1 MRGCLMSFRE
11 IMVYLDHH
19 DLGEVQRASEFAAQ
33 LSSLVKAQLS
43 GLIIE
48 SQIPEPAIV
57 FVTEHLIREESDHQ
71 SAAKRAQDIFQATA
85 GGTQSDTIFKACTRA
100 ELPAVVAETGRIF
113 DCSVVSATNPNR
125 EMIKELILGS
135 GRPLILLPAEPTF
148 KYSPKIVFVA
158 WDGSRSAA
166 RAVHDSIPIL
176 QQAAL
181 TEIITVNGKKQLD
194 RLPSGE
200 KLVRHLG
207 AHKITARCDSIGYEG
222 GSLGEQIMTSAQRFE
237 AGMLVMGAYGR
248 SRVREI
254 IFGGATRTIIRSP
267 RLPVFLS
274 S

>member
-1 MRGCLMSFRE
+1 MSFRE
-11 IMVYLDHH
+11 IMVYLNHH

-33 LSSLVKAQLS
+33 LSSLVKAQLC

-71 SAAKRAQDIFQATA
+71 SAAKRAQDIFQAVA
-85 GGTQSDTIFKACTRA
+85 NKGGTQSDTIFKACTRA

-113 DCSVVSATNPNR
+113 DCSVVSATNPNC
-125 EMIKELILGS
+125 EIIEELILGS
-135 GRPLILLPAEPTF
+135 GRPLILVPAEATF

-166 RAVHDSIPIL
+166 RAVHNSIPIL

-181 TEIITVNGKKQLD
+181 TEIITVNGEKQLD
-194 RLPSGE
+194 RFPSGE

-207 AHKITARCDSIGYEG
+207 AHRITARCDSIGYEG